1 MYECLVALLSKP
13 SQING
18 AILPG
23 DRDTLYQLLLL
34 VTTYIYYHNIKL
46 LQEEKLFIYLF
57 QAILALLTYLTHLA
71 CSRED

>member
-46 LQEEKLFIYLF
+46 LQEAIFLFHTSNFSSFDPFDSFGI
-57 QAILALLTYLTHLA
+57 
-71 CSRED
+71 

>member
-34 VTTYIYYHNIKL
+34 VTTYIYYRNIKL
-46 LQEEKLFIYLF
+46 LQEAFFYFI
-57 QAILALLTYLTHLA
+57 QAISVHLIHLTHLA
-71 CSRED
+71 FSRWE